1 MIDFEQT
8 LLQEVAALPKSRYAD
23 VLAFVRYLK
32 LSIPS
37 EELQLEQRLDDVLE
51 AIRTRSET
59 QNITPDDIDAEIR
72 AVRDSYARGA

>member
-37 EELQLEQRLDDVLE
+37 EELQLEKRLDDVLE
-51 AIRTRSET
+51 AIRTRPET

-72 AVRDSYARGA
+72 AVRDSYARSA

>member
-8 LLQEVAALPKSRYAD
+8 LLQEVAALPKNRYAD

-32 LSIPS
+32 LSIS
-37 EELQLEQRLDDVLE
+37 NEELQLEQRLDDVLQ
-51 AIRTRSET
+51 AIRTRPET
-59 QNITPDDIDAEIR
+59 LAITPDDIEAEIR

>member
-32 LSIPS
+32 LSISS
-37 EELQLEQRLDDVLE
+37 EDLQLEQRLDDALQ
-51 AIRTRSET
+51 AIRTRPET
-59 QNITPDDIDAEIR
+59 LNLTPDDIDAEIR
-72 AVRDSYARGA
+72 AVRDSYARRA

>member
-32 LSIPS
+32 LSISS
-37 EELQLEQRLDDVLE
+37 EELQLEHRLDDVLQ

-59 QNITPDDIDAEIR
+59 LNITPDDIDTEIR

>member
-32 LSIPS
+32 LSISS
-37 EELQLEQRLDDVLE
+37 EELQLEQRLDDALQ
-51 AIRTRSET
+51 AIRTRPEM
-59 QNITPDDIDAEIR
+59 QNLTPDDIDAEIR
-72 AVRDSYARGA
+72 AVRDSYARRA

>member
-8 LLQEVAALPKSRYAD
+8 LLQEVAALPKNRHAD

-37 EELQLEQRLDDVLE
+37 EELQLEQRLDDALE
-51 AIRTRSET
+51 AIRTRPET
-59 QNITPDDIDAEIR
+59 QTITPDDIEAEIR

>member
-1 MIDFEQT
+1 MVDFEQT

-37 EELQLEQRLDDVLE
+37 EELQLEKRLDDALE
-51 AIRTRSET
+51 AIRTRSEAQT
-59 QNITPDDIDAEIR
+59 ITPEDIEAEIR

>member
-8 LLQEVAALPKSRYAD
+8 LLQEVAALPKSRHAD

-37 EELQLEQRLDDVLE
+37 EELQLEQRLDDALE
-51 AIRTRSET
+51 AIRTRPET
-59 QNITPDDIDAEIR
+59 QTITPDDIEAEIR

>member
-51 AIRTRSET
+51 AIRTRPET
-59 QNITPDDIDAEIR
+59 QNITPEDIDAEIR